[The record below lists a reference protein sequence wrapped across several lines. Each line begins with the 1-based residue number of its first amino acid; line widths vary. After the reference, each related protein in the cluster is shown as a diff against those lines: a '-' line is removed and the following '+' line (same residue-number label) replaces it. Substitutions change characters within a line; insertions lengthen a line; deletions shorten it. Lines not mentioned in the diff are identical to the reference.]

1 MTDPTTVATTGPT
14 SVSTTGPTW
23 LSSGPL
29 VEAYQAFSANPIN
42 LLLQGLVIV
51 LCVAVAVVLARR
63 VKGTWLAHAD
73 GGHESRAAELAR
85 GLALRVVLPLTAAF
99 LLLCA
104 TLALRSFTPTAL
116 VHLANV
122 LLFAWGL
129 IQAVV
134 YVLRRSFNSALLTA
148 FEKPFAWIVWLSV
161 LLYLSG
167 LHREAAEWLSATRL
181 PLGPS
186 GLSLLDLLQGVALVF
201 VTVLAALWAGA
212 FIEARLLRNP
222 ALDMSLRVVVS
233 RIAKALLVFL
243 AVLFALSAVGLD
255 LTVLSVF
262 GGALG
267 VGLGFGLQKIASNY
281 VSGFIILL
289 ERSLRIDD
297 MVTINDLYYGK
308 ITQIRTRYTVVR
320 ALDGNEF
327 IVPNELLIGAP
338 VQNHSW
344 SDRNLRVSQRLQ
356 ISYSSNVEQAL
367 EILLEAVQ
375 IEPRVLTDPA
385 PGAWLVNFGAD
396 GLDLEVAWFISD
408 PENGTLVM
416 RSNINRRILARFRAE
431 GIEIPFPQRDLHVK
445 SLPAVQ
451 IHPVAG
457 IAGYTPARG
466 EEQ

>member
-1 MTDPTTVATTGPT
+1 MSLVPTPPSWLSTGPLAEALQ
-14 SVSTTGPTW
+14 SLGA
-23 LSSGPL
+23 SS
-29 VEAYQAFSANPIN
+29 SN
-42 LLLQGLVIV
+42 LLLQALAIVFCVGLG
-51 LCVAVAVVLARR
+51 AALARR
-63 VKGTWLAHAD
+63 VKQTWPLHR
-73 GGHESRAAELAR
+73 HSESRTSDLAR
-85 GLALRVVLPLTAAF
+85 GIALRVVFPLTSAF

-104 TLALRSFTPTAL
+104 TLALQSTGSTAL
-116 VHLANV
+116 IHLANV

-129 IQAVV
+129 IQTVL
-134 YVLRRSFNSALLTA
+134 YVLRRSLRSAVLTA
-148 FEKPFAWIVWLSV
+148 FERPFAWIVWLGV

-167 LHREAAEWLSATRL
+167 LHREAAEWLSSTRL
-181 PLGPS
+181 PLGPA
-186 GLSLLDLLQGVALVF
+186 GLSLLDLLQGLALVF
-201 VTVLAALWAGA
+201 VTVLLALWLGA
-212 FIEARLLRNP
+212 FIEARLLRNA

-233 RIAKALLVFL
+233 RITKALLVFV

-344 SDRNLRVSQRLQ
+344 SDRNLRVAQRIQ
-356 ISYSSNVEQAL
+356 ISYLADVERAL
-367 EILLEAVQ
+367 EILLECVQ
-375 IEPRVLTDPA
+375 EEPRVLADPA
-385 PGAWLVNFGAD
+385 PGAWLLNFGAD
-396 GLDLEVAWFISD
+396 GLDLETAWFISD
-408 PENGTLVM
+408 PENGTLLM
-416 RSNINRRILARFRAE
+416 RSNINRRIFARFREA

-445 SLPAVQ
+445 SMPAIQ
-451 IHPVAG
+451 IHPAARV
-457 IAGYTPARG
+457 AGYTPARG
-466 EEQ
+466 EEI